1 MLTKELW
8 ETDRIAR
15 VQRFVKIRDM
25 TRRLCET
32 LTAEDCCVQS
42 MPEAS
47 PIRWHLA
54 HTTWFFE
61 TFILAA
67 HPGYR
72 PLHPQY
78 AYLFNSYYNTVGAQ
92 FPRAER
98 GLLTRPTV
106 AEIWE
111 YRRAIEHA
119 VIERVEQLSDD
130 ELQSISGVLEL
141 GLQHE
146 QQHQELMLTDI
157 KHVFSKNPL
166 CPVYRPGVFIEPPE
180 TDDRSDAA
188 PRWCEVAGGV
198 YEIGH
203 QDVGFAYDN
212 ESPRHRVFLEPFAI
226 ADRLVTAGEYL
237 AFIEHGGYQQPQWW
251 LSEGWEQVK
260 AQGWKAPLYWRYD
273 QGRWQEFTLA
283 GLQPLD
289 PRRPVC
295 HVSYFEADAYARW
308 RGARLATESEWE
320 VAAEQL
326 AGQANS
332 GGFVDKL
339 LEQDLPIHPTV
350 ATRPPGQLDQML
362 GDTWEWTASAYA
374 AYPGYQPAAGA
385 LGEYNGKFMCNQYVL
400 RGGACSS
407 SASHLRIT
415 YRNFF
420 PAATRWQFA
429 GIRLARGLSD
439 SPSTGEPRR

>member
-1 MLTKELW
+1 MLTEAHV
-8 ETDRIAR
+8 EIDRS
-15 VQRFVKIRDM
+15 QLTERFMKIRGM
-25 TRRLCET
+25 SLRLCET

-61 TFILAA
+61 TFLLAA
-67 HPGYR
+67 QPRYRSQHPE
-72 PLHPQY
+72 Y

-106 AEIWE
+106 AVVWE
-111 YRRAIEHA
+111 YRQTIEQA
-119 VIERVEQLSDD
+119 VIELVERLPTS
-130 ELQSISGVLEL
+130 ELHELSGVLEL

-166 CPVYRPGVFIEPPE
+166 CPAYRPEWLVDDDPPS
-180 TDDRSDAA
+180 DRASEE
-188 PRWCEVAGGV
+188 PRWCKVDEGL

-203 QDVGFAYDN
+203 RGPGFAYDN
-212 ESPRHRVFLEPFAI
+212 ESPRHRVFLERFAF

-237 AFIEHGGYQQPQWW
+237 AFIEHGGYQQPRWW
-251 LSEGWEQVK
+251 LSEGWEHVK
-260 AQGWKAPLYWRYD
+260 TQGWKMPLYWRREGC
-273 QGRWQEFTLA
+273 QWLEFTLA
-283 GLQPLD
+283 GLQPVE
-289 PRRPVC
+289 RWRPVC
-295 HVSYFEADAYARW
+295 HVSYFEADAFARW
-308 RGARLATESEWE
+308 RGARLATEAEWE

-326 AGQANS
+326 GQLGNPS
-332 GGFVDKL
+332 GFVDKL
-339 LEQDLPIHPTV
+339 LERNAPIHPTG
-350 ATRPPGQLDQML
+350 ATLPSGQLDQML
-362 GDTWEWTASAYA
+362 GDVWEWTSSAYA
-374 AYPGYQPAAGA
+374 PYPGYAPAAGA

-407 SASHLRIT
+407 SANHLRIT

-420 PAATRWQFA
+420 PASTRWQFA
-429 GIRLARGLSD
+429 GIRLARSVN
-439 SPSTGEPRR
+439 PT

>member
-1 MLTKELW
+1 MLMQERL
-8 ETDRIAR
+8 EIDRVGL
-15 VQRFVKIRDM
+15 VQRFAEIRGM
-25 TRRLCET
+25 SQRLCET

-61 TFILAA
+61 TFLLAPR
-67 HPGYR
+67 PGYR
-72 PLHPQY
+72 SGHPQY

-106 AEIWE
+106 AEVWE
-111 YRRAIEHA
+111 YRGAIEQA
-119 VIERVEQLSDD
+119 VIDLVEQLPAD
-130 ELQSISGVLEL
+130 ELQQVSEVLEL

-157 KHVFSKNPL
+157 KHAFSKNPL
-166 CPVYRPGVFIEPPE
+166 CPVYRSGQFVADAE
-180 TDDRSDAA
+180 TDVWPDDT
-188 PRWCEVAGGV
+188 PQWCRIDEGV

-203 QDVGFAYDN
+203 QGTGFAYDH

-226 ADRLVTAGEYL
+226 ADRLVTAEEYL

-251 LSEGWEQVK
+251 LSEGWEHVK
-260 AQGWKAPLYWRYD
+260 SQGWKAPLYWRYD
-273 QGRWQEFTLA
+273 QDQWQEFTLA
-283 GLQPLD
+283 GLQPID
-289 PRRPVC
+289 CRRPVC

-308 RGARLATESEWE
+308 RGARLATEAEWE

-326 AGQANS
+326 VQPKDA

-339 LEQDLPIHPTV
+339 LEQELPIHPTV
-350 ATRPPGQLDQML
+350 ARLPSGQLDQML
-362 GDTWEWTASAYA
+362 GDVWEWTSSAYA
-374 AYPGYQPAAGA
+374 PYPGYEPAAGA

-407 SASHLRIT
+407 SANHLRIT

-420 PAATRWQFA
+420 PASTRWQFS
-429 GIRLARGLSD
+429 GIRLARG
-439 SPSTGEPRR
+439 